1 MKQEILPILEEKFII
16 PSYFVDDTTQM
27 TVCSLFQVMQELS
40 DRHATILGAG
50 WYSLCERGFFW
61 VISKIQMS
69 IHRLPRW
76 TEEVTMRTWVRSSNA
91 ASSPREFEIV
101 DTNGRVLVAASTIWA
116 ILDKEHGHPQR
127 LSMFDGCFMPQ
138 ERSALEYKPMK
149 IGPVALPET
158 LPEPMDV
165 RHSDIDI
172 NRHVNNA
179 HYIQWAFDAV
189 SESFRLTHK
198 ISSVAVKFIAQA
210 KFGDQYVVCSEP
222 DSDNIF
228 KISILS
234 ADGKTEYCRLQTE
247 WETVNLS

>member
-1 MKQEILPILEEKFII
+1 MEPLPILEERLVV

-61 VISKIQMS
+61 VITKIQMN
-69 IHRLPRW
+69 IHRLPQW
-76 TEEVTMRTWVRSSNA
+76 TEEVTLRTWVRNSNA
-91 ASSPREFEIV
+91 ATSPREFEIL
-101 DTNGRVLVAASTIWA
+101 DADGKVLVAASAVWA

-127 LSMFDGCFMPQ
+127 MSMFDGCFAPQ
-138 ERSALEYKPMK
+138 DRSALECNPMR
-149 IGPVALPET
+149 IGPLTLPET

-172 NRHVNNA
+172 NNHVNNA

-189 SESFRLTHK
+189 SESYRKTHK
-198 ISSVAVKFIAQA
+198 IVSVAVKFIAQA
-210 KFGDQYVVCSEP
+210 KFGDQYVVYSEP
-222 DSDNIF
+222 VADNSF
-228 KISILS
+228 KTSILS

-247 WETVNLS
+247 WENVNLS